1 MTNLEF
7 PASLAEPSQETEGDV
22 KRNFNFG
29 VINGVLFILAETLM
43 DPTLVLVAFISR
55 LTQSSILIGLIV
67 PLKDSAWALPQLWV
81 SGYLQSQPYK
91 LTFYRR
97 TTGVRMACW
106 ALIAVAINF
115 VRDPHYLLPAFFL
128 AFVIGSL
135 ASGLSGL
142 PFLEV
147 VGKTVPPARRGEFF
161 AWRFGLG
168 GLLGIGGSALVRWL
182 LDPAG
187 PLPFPHNFGLLSFL
201 YFVIASASLILYN
214 QVKETASE
222 RVLPR
227 ASLLEQIGRGV
238 QVIRTNLNYRRF
250 IAMQALLLIA
260 GAATPFFAVY
270 VQQKLGGDRSW
281 IGIYLG
287 LVISANLVSNLL
299 FGRISRRF
307 GNRKVLEL
315 AATAG
320 MLMSLAVLAMMLLA
334 GPLRISGQA
343 ASILLIPV
351 FLLSGVRATGM
362 GVAGNS
368 LLLDLSPENER
379 SLYVGFTQTL
389 QGIVLLLTSLSGVAL
404 LWLGYD
410 GLVGLTLLAHA
421 MALVFSRK
429 ISSQEDC
436 A

>member
-1 MTNLEF
+1 MTNLEL
-7 PASLAEPSQETEGDV
+7 PASLTEPSQEMQGEV
-22 KRNFNFG
+22 RRNFNLG
-29 VINGVLFILAETLM
+29 VVNGVLFILAETLM

-55 LTQSSILIGLIV
+55 LTQSSILLGLVV

-81 SGYLQSQPYK
+81 SGYLQNQRYK

-97 TTGVRMACW
+97 TSGVRMACW

-115 VRDPHYLLPAFFL
+115 VHDPQYLLPAFFF

-187 PLPFPHNFGLLSFL
+187 PLPFPQNFGMLSFL
-201 YFVIASASLILYN
+201 YFVIASVSLMLYN
-214 QVKETASE
+214 NVREPADE
-222 RVLPR
+222 CVLPR
-227 ASLLEQIGRGV
+227 ASLLEQIRRGIE
-238 QVIRTNLNYRRF
+238 VIETNLNYRRF
-250 IAMQALLLIA
+250 IGMQALLLMA
-260 GAATPFFAVY
+260 GAATPFFAIY
-270 VQQKLGGDRSW
+270 VQQELGGDRSW
-281 IGIYLG
+281 IGIYLA

-315 AATAG
+315 AAMAG
-320 MLMSLAVLAMMLLA
+320 MLMSSAVLVLMLLA
-334 GPLRISGQA
+334 GPLHISGQT
-343 ASILLIPV
+343 ASYLLIPV
-351 FLLSGVRATGM
+351 FLLSGVRATGI
-362 GVAGNS
+362 GVSGNS
-368 LLLDLSPENER
+368 LLLDLSPESER

-404 LWLGYD
+404 LVLGYN
-410 GLVGLTLLAHA
+410 GLVGLTVLAHGA
-421 MALVFSRK
+421 ALIFSRK
-429 ISSQEDC
+429 ISS
-436 A
+436 